1 MGLKLK
7 YFFKNLFKKK
17 TPVQTAVIS
26 TIDLTEAGLVINGEP
41 VDMPILISVLKT
53 IFGEPRVIGFK
64 TDKETKEFLEG
75 LHGDGMV
82 TKRVNYTWDDLGIY
96 CYTLN
101 GSVVNSIGIR
111 LSMQG
116 DTYKYTPSKTYK
128 GAVTIEGR
136 PWFERIDEGED
147 MEVFRRCELGPY
159 SIVSEYADPFD
170 DGERTEK
177 DYVDLEINLKLGG

>member
-1 MGLKLK
+1 MALKLK
-7 YFFKNLFKKK
+7 CFFKNLFRKK

-26 TIDLTEAGLVINGEP
+26 TIDITESGLVINGEP
-41 VDMPILISVLKT
+41 VDVPIHISGLKG

-64 TDKETKEFLEG
+64 TEKEDREFLEQ
-75 LHGDGMV
+75 LHGNGMV

-96 CYTLN
+96 CYTHN
-101 GSVVNSIGIR
+101 GAVVNSIGIR
-111 LSMQG
+111 LSKQG
-116 DTYKYTPSKTYK
+116 DTYKYTPEKTYK
-128 GAVTIEGR
+128 GTVTIEGR
-136 PWFERIDEGED
+136 PWFEAINKGED
-147 MEVFRRCELGPY
+147 MEFFRRCELGPY